1 MHEEAG
7 AARTDN
13 ALEQGNVDE
22 NGSRGTSPFRW
33 VFVIVPL
40 AVIVVGIAILLGVWT
55 TSSQQA
61 AREERRLLSNEAPA
75 IGAPSGAIEQAPA
88 RTDAAF
94 DASVVV
100 ARLAAAD
107 PEEGA
112 KTFRMCAICHSGEK
126 GAPHKIGSNLW
137 GIVGSRKAA
146 LPGFNYSTAL
156 KAKGGTWSYEDLAEY
171 LHNPRTYAPGTSMA
185 FAGMT
190 DGGRIANLI
199 AYLRTLSDNP
209 TLACSSQ
216 ALKALA
222 QGEPTAPPA
231 MCSSCR

>member
-1 MHEEAG
+1 MRTGELSVHRKVG
-7 AARTDN
+7 ATQADNTLERDN
-13 ALEQGNVDE
+13 AG
-22 NGSRGTSPFRW
+22 GTGARGTSPFRW

-40 AVIVVGIAILLGVWT
+40 AFIVVGTANLMGLWT

-61 AREERRLLSNEAPA
+61 AREEPRPRSDEAPA

-88 RTDAAF
+88 RAEVPF
-94 DASVVV
+94 DAKAVV

-107 PEEGA
+107 PEDGA
-112 KTFRMCAICHSGEK
+112 NAFRICAVCHSGEK

-146 LPGFNYSTAL
+146 LPGFNYSVAL

-185 FAGMT
+185 FAGMV
-190 DGGRIANLI
+190 DSGRIANLI

-209 TLACSSQ
+209 APLPAQ
-216 ALKALA
+216 AK
-222 QGEPTAPPA
+222 
-231 MCSSCR
+231 R